1 MLAVLCGIPARA
13 VELEPAYVRTVF
25 DQTNGLPTD
34 EANAVLQT
42 RDGYLWVGSYGGLLR
57 FDGSEFH
64 NFSTEGTI
72 ATPSIRCLFEDSAG
86 RLWCAVSTGKCA
98 VMQDD
103 RVLAMLDAELFF
115 EDGSVISCLT

>member
-1 MLAVLCGIPARA
+1 MNRKGAWLLAVLLAVLCGIPARA
-13 VELEPAYVRTVF
+13 AELEPAYVRTVF

-42 RDGYLWVGSYGGLLR
+42 RDGYLRVGSYGGLLR

-64 NFSTEGTI
+64 NFSTEDTI

-86 RLWCAVSTGKCA
+86 RL
-98 VMQDD
+98 
-103 RVLAMLDAELFF
+103 
-115 EDGSVISCLT
+115 

>member
-1 MLAVLCGIPARA
+1 MLSESKRSMAAGGIAGGAVRYPCAGGG
-13 VELEPAYVRTVF
+13 VF

-64 NFSTEGTI
+64 NFSTEGAI

-86 RLWCAVSTGKCA
+86 RL
-98 VMQDD
+98 
-103 RVLAMLDAELFF
+103 
-115 EDGSVISCLT
+115 

>member
-1 MLAVLCGIPARA
+1 M
-13 VELEPAYVRTVF
+13 RTVF

-64 NFSTEGTI
+64 NFSTEGAI
-72 ATPSIRCLFEDSAG
+72 AASGCS
-86 RLWCAVSTGKCA
+86 STKTASLSPCP
-98 VMQDD
+98 V
-103 RVLAMLDAELFF
+103 
-115 EDGSVISCLT
+115 

>member
-1 MLAVLCGIPARA
+1 MNRKGAWLLAVLLAVLCGIPARA
-13 VELEPAYVRTVF
+13 AELEPAYVRTVF
-25 DQTNGLPTD
+25 DQTHGLPTD

-64 NFSTEGTI
+64 NFSTKGAI

-86 RLWCAVSTGKCA
+86 RL
-98 VMQDD
+98 
-103 RVLAMLDAELFF
+103 
-115 EDGSVISCLT
+115 

>member
-1 MLAVLCGIPARA
+1 MARYMWATPLACSASMATPGNSPLCLVVAWCGIPARA

-64 NFSTEGTI
+64 NFSTEGAI

-86 RLWCAVSTGKCA
+86 RL
-98 VMQDD
+98 
-103 RVLAMLDAELFF
+103 
-115 EDGSVISCLT
+115 

>member
-1 MLAVLCGIPARA
+1 MLCGIPARA
-13 VELEPAYVRTVF
+13 AELEPAYVRTVF

-64 NFSTEGTI
+64 NFSTEGAI
-72 ATPSIRCLFEDSAG
+72 ATPSILCIAQAPDGTLLAHAG
-86 RLWCAVSTGKCA
+86 EEEQVVCASIDAAFVRRMRETIP
-98 VMQDD
+98 VFQD
-103 RVLAMLDAELFF
+103 RVPELY
-115 EDGSVISCLT
+115 

>member
-1 MLAVLCGIPARA
+1 MWQGFESDRRCEKTLPPTAP
-13 VELEPAYVRTVF
+13 ELEPAYVRTVF

-64 NFSTEGTI
+64 NFSTKGAI

-86 RLWCAVSTGKCA
+86 RL
-98 VMQDD
+98 
-103 RVLAMLDAELFF
+103 
-115 EDGSVISCLT
+115 